1 MLGLALGSAAAGRL
15 VAGLARATRLSAIHF
30 YAASELV
37 IGAGAFVVPR
47 LFGVGTAMLAHAGAT
62 DSFSYLSLS
71 AVAIALAILPFAFAM
86 GATYPLVMA
95 YVREES
101 DAETHSFSRL
111 YLANVLGASM
121 GALLTATVFVELL
134 GFHRTLAVAGT
145 MNLLV
150 AIGAALLGQRS
161 RKRAVARA
169 GAAPSPARDVP
180 GPRVAWARTIL
191 FTTGFAAL
199 AMEVVWTRN
208 FAPALGTQV
217 YAFASLLVAYLVATW
232 IGSYAYR
239 RDLASGRALSIG
251 GLLALAVIAALLPVV
266 LNDPRAVPEGAP
278 RAVLALAS
286 IIPFCAVLGYL
297 TPRLIDDYA
306 RGKSLAG
313 GRRVCNQRGG
323 MHPRSAGF
331 VVRAPARG
339 GRAHLAR
346 GAVPAAAA
354 AGHRVR
360 ARAAGRGAMG
370 GRGRRG
376 GPARVRGRGQ
386 RELREPVLVDRAQL
400 RGAPRLH
407 GHGGLGWGPAC
418 SGACS

>member
-1 MLGLALGSAAAGRL
+1 LTETPHLRRYNAPACAAGPFEGEIRIQRDRIRLLFEFFFISGFCGLLYQVVWLRLAFASFGVITPVISVVISVFMLGLALGSAVAGRL

-101 DAETHSFSRL
+101 DAETHSFSHL

-150 AIGAALLGQRS
+150 AIGATLLGRRS
-161 RKRAVARA
+161 RGR
-169 GAAPSPARDVP
+169 GPAPQAPARVPAADAP

-217 YAFASLLVAYLVATW
+217 
-232 IGSYAYR
+232 
-239 RDLASGRALSIG
+239 
-251 GLLALAVIAALLPVV
+251 
-266 LNDPRAVPEGAP
+266 
-278 RAVLALAS
+278 
-286 IIPFCAVLGYL
+286 
-297 TPRLIDDYA
+297 
-306 RGKSLAG
+306 
-313 GRRVCNQRGG
+313 
-323 MHPRSAGF
+323 
-331 VVRAPARG
+331 
-339 GRAHLAR
+339 
-346 GAVPAAAA
+346 
-354 AGHRVR
+354 
-360 ARAAGRGAMG
+360 
-370 GRGRRG
+370 
-376 GPARVRGRGQ
+376 
-386 RELREPVLVDRAQL
+386 
-400 RGAPRLH
+400 
-407 GHGGLGWGPAC
+407 
-418 SGACS
+418 